1 MKRTLDDMLKDLE
14 LAKKEL
20 DPLLEAIKVAEHR
33 VNDIQKEIDTYKLS
47 NGMYH
52 PMSELL
58 NYKGKK
64 LNYIELVEINKSGTL
79 STDCI
84 YNDEFLGIDNNG
96 HLFYSSYDF
105 GILEY
110 NEEKDRYEKWYHYY
124 CNERNYVGFMEIS
137 FSDED

>member
-58 NYKGKK
+58 NYKGKE

>member
-1 MKRTLDDMLKDLE
+1 MERTLDDMLKDLE

-20 DPLLEAIKVAEHR
+20 DPLLESIKVAEHR

-58 NYKGKK
+58 NYKGKE

-79 STDCI
+79 NTDCI
-84 YNDEFLGIDNNG
+84 YNDESFRIDNDG

-105 GILEY
+105 GILRY

-124 CNERNYVGFMEIS
+124 CDERNYVGFMEIS
-137 FSDED
+137 FADES

>member
-58 NYKGKK
+58 NYKGKE

-137 FSDED
+137 FADED